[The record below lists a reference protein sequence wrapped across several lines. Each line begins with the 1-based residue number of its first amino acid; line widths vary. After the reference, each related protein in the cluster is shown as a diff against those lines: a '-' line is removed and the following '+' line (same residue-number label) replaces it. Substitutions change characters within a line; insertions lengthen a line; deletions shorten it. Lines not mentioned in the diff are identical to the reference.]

1 MKRLLIL
8 LLINFVCFQNGFS
21 QENDNAKILK
31 VILSKY
37 YATEKVI
44 VKDRLQFL
52 NFYCN
57 KAPNNEEIF
66 EAIAKNDFLKK
77 HEIEIKKQIKDNS
90 EQNWQKEYNLLFE
103 KEHQYLKSKVRD
115 CISLEEFQ
123 KIANKNNVNYHRL
136 LIVGKPIYLEKNF
149 CLIKVA
155 FYRTIEHNSSRFF
168 LFENINGEWQIKETI
183 NEWET

>member
-8 LLINFVCFQNGFS
+8 LFISILCFQTSFG

-57 KAPNNEEIF
+57 KAPNNEEVL
-66 EAIAKNDFLKK
+66 EAISKNDFLKK
-77 HEIEIKKQIKDNS
+77 HEK
-90 EQNWQKEYNLLFE
+90 
-103 KEHQYLKSKVRD
+103 
-115 CISLEEFQ
+115 
-123 KIANKNNVNYHRL
+123 
-136 LIVGKPIYLEKNF
+136 
-149 CLIKVA
+149 
-155 FYRTIEHNSSRFF
+155 
-168 LFENINGEWQIKETI
+168 
-183 NEWET
+183 